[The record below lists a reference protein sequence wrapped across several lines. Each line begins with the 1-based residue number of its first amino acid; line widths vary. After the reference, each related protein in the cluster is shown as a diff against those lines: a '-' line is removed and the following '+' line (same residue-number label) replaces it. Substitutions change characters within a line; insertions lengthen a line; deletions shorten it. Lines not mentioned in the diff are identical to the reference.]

1 MNMATNET
9 VNQEVEQATEQ
20 AEKTFT
26 QSELDQIIGER
37 LKREREKYPDYDALK
52 EKAAKLDQI
61 EEDAKSEL
69 QKATERA
76 DKLQAELSA
85 IKHREEVRTV
95 REAVSTKYGIPVNL
109 LSGETEEACAE
120 QAKALI
126 DFKASAPYPTVKDGG
141 EIQNAIKGSTRQQFA
156 EWAKNALNS

>member
-1 MNMATNET
+1 MNQDAEN
-9 VNQEVEQATEQ
+9 ATET

-69 QKATERA
+69 QKAQEKA
-76 DKLQAELSA
+76 EKLQAELSTM
-85 IKHREEVRTV
+85 KHAEEVRAI
-95 REAVSTKYGIPVNL
+95 RESVSAQFGIPANL
-109 LSGETEEACAE
+109 LSGETAEACTE
-120 QAKALI
+120 QAKALLE
-126 DFKASAPYPTVKDGG
+126 FKSSAPYPNIKDGG
-141 EIQNAIKGSTRQQFA
+141 EIQNTIKGSPRQQFA
-156 EWAKNALNS
+156 EWANAALN